1 LKDKI
6 AALLDG
12 WNIRHRIERDEFV
25 LERSKLRICIPSIN
39 EDLAYL
45 LGFFC
50 GDGCLAK
57 PQPRKKGGV
66 RFKIIICF
74 SGSEKGRAQA
84 RHICDIFERY
94 FYYVPRV
101 RHRKRKLRKDWFEVE
116 INSAV
121 IYAYFCRLGLPIG
134 RKYGK
139 LRVPSVVHTEALF
152 KKFLRGLIDSDG
164 YIRKDHRVVIVQKDM
179 NFLDQVGKLSLK
191 FLNVKFS
198 IPRPNS
204 KKVGNKTY
212 TWYYI
217 QTFKAKRLGDL
228 GFLAKNQ

>member
-1 LKDKI
+1 MKYKI

-12 WNIRHRIERDEFV
+12 WNIRHGIERDEFV

-45 LGFFC
+45 LGFLC

-101 RHRKRKLRKDWFEVE
+101 RHRKRKLRKDWLEVE

-164 YIRKDHRVVIVQKDM
+164 YIRKDQSCDSTKRYEFSRSGGEAKLEVFKRQILDSSTKQQESGKQNLHMVLYP
-179 NFLDQVGKLSLK
+179 NF
-191 FLNVKFS
+191 
-198 IPRPNS
+198 
-204 KKVGNKTY
+204 
-212 TWYYI
+212 
-217 QTFKAKRLGDL
+217 
-228 GFLAKNQ
+228 